1 MELVFHKLVLEEYD
15 TVHAILAPHCE
26 GSCQHSFVTMY
37 TLQEKYG
44 DEICIADGFLYTL
57 RSHLC
62 DDTYRVYLAPLGE
75 GDREAAF
82 RNVMEDAH
90 RYGKKVKFF
99 TLTPSAVEFL
109 QAHFPEQ
116 FDYEENRELAEYF
129 YFTERMAALPG
140 GKLAK
145 RRKEAHQFWNTYG
158 DRATVKPIT
167 KDDHEEM
174 IAFEARWLQQNNTLN
189 HDMYS
194 LERESKSIRQQLAHF
209 DELHLSG
216 VVMRVDGAVR
226 GFSYGTTL
234 SDIYYDA
241 LVEKADKD
249 LVYPYRVLR
258 VESVKQCAMEHT
270 YVNLEED
277 LGIEGLRKLK
287 TEYYPEYLLNKY
299 IVTEK

>member
-1 MELVFHKLVLEEYD
+1 MELTFHLPALEEYD
-15 TVHAILAPHCE
+15 AVHPILAEYGE

-37 TLQEKYG
+37 TLREKYG
-44 DEICIADGFLYTL
+44 DEICLLDGVVYTL

-62 DDTYRVYLAPLGE
+62 DDTHRVYLAPLGG

-82 RNVMEDAH
+82 RNVIEDAH
-90 RYGKKVKFF
+90 RYGKKAKFF
-99 TLTPSAVEFL
+99 TLTPSAAEFL
-109 QAHFPEQ
+109 QKHFPER
-116 FDYEENRELAEYF
+116 FDYEDDRNLAEYF
-129 YFTERMAALPG
+129 YRTEQMANLPG

-167 KDDHEEM
+167 QEDHDEI
-174 IAFEARWLQQNNTLN
+174 IAFEVQWLQQNMEH
-189 HDMYS
+189 HDTFS
-194 LERESKSIRQQLAHF
+194 LEREAKFIRQQMAHF
-209 DELHLSG
+209 DDLHLSG
-216 VVMRVDGAVR
+216 VVMRVDGVVR

-234 SDIYYDA
+234 SDRYYDA
-241 LVEKADKD
+241 LIEKADKE

-258 VESVKQCAMEHT
+258 VESVRQCALDHT

-287 TEYYPEYLLNKY
+287 TEYYPEYLLNKF